1 MAAKIS
7 FQSNLEFTVDRSN
20 LKNTLNY
27 ILYITELVSFVD
39 KNIYFYNNIIVL
51 LRLKEFNWFVHAMY
65 NFFYVFDLSTV

>member
-1 MAAKIS
+1 MDK
-7 FQSNLEFTVDRSN
+7 SN